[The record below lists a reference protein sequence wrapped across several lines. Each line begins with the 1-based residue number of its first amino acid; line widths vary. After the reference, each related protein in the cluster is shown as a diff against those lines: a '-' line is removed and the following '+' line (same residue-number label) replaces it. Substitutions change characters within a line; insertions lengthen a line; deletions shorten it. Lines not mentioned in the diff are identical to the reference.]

1 MKRLLLVVLLLGMVV
16 GCDAPGILAPEIEK
30 EHPTVNLP
38 LDLRQGN
45 WRGPRGEGSCTWATM
60 VSLLRWQARYRT
72 ADWIRQNYGDGEWPD
87 DMAQRLDNA
96 AVRYAYVTNGDVRF
110 LEWACR
116 TRRGCGITIMGGGHM
131 VALIYLD
138 DKWAAILDNNA
149 VEKYIWIPR
158 ETLIAEWKAS
168 LGWAIAPIYTP
179 AAPLPQ

>member
-1 MKRLLLVVLLLGMVV
+1 MKRLLLVVLLSGMVA
-16 GCDAPGILAPEIEK
+16 GCDAPGILAPEIKK

-38 LDLRQGN
+38 LDLRQSN

-72 ADWIRQNYGDGEWPD
+72 ADWIRQNCGDGEWPG
-87 DMAQRLDNA
+87 DMAERLDNA

-131 VALIYLD
+131 VALVYLD
-138 DKWAAILDNNA
+138 DKWAALLDNNA

-168 LGWAIAPIYTP
+168 LGWAITPIYTP